1 MAGSLSPSQN
11 AKLLQRVRL
20 IAIALLVLA
29 ICFRF
34 AHLDRKVYWHDEVY
48 TSTVITARPGNYLSQ
63 ELFQNKLVKPADL
76 LAYQQFV
83 PNLTLADMVV
93 RKGMEDAQHPPLYYI
108 LLRFWAQI
116 WGTAPAIVRGFSSL
130 LSLLLFPALYWLCL
144 ELFESHLSGWVA
156 IALFSVSPLH
166 LVYGQEAREFGF
178 WTALILAS
186 SALLLRAIRLPSWR
200 NWVLY
205 GISMAIAFYTALF
218 TLWIAVGHFAYLL
231 FVDSNSFVG
240 RSDRASEN
248 GFFKFSLQIGKRT
261 VFCGV
266 ILLVV
271 ALLYLPWVYFL
282 TASENALGAT
292 TSWTSTPLPW
302 PIGLQVTVLN
312 FSRSF
317 VDFNFGL
324 DNLYAYGLAIPVL
337 LLQGYALFV
346 LCQTA
351 PKRIWWFILTFIGC
365 IALPL
370 GIPDLLHGGQL
381 FTVTRYL
388 IPCFVGL
395 QLAVVYLLTTY
406 LAEARIWKFRF
417 AAVSFSLLILL
428 GVLSCNVYSQANTWW
443 NKVLN
448 SNYHQ
453 VADLMNGSDRPLIVV
468 DSFSYNPASMVSLSY
483 LLKPDTPL
491 LLLPPVGNSFAVKEV
506 PPGVKTIFLFNLP
519 DVFRQQFEARYQR
532 KFTQVFQDP
541 WNQVWKASAPA
552 NGQK

>member
-1 MAGSLSPSQN
+1 M
-11 AKLLQRVRL
+11 RL

-48 TSTVITARPGNYLSQ
+48 TSMVITARPGNYLSQ

-116 WGTAPAIVRGFSSL
+116 WGTAPAMLRGFSSL

-166 LVYGQEAREFGF
+166 LVFGQEVREFGF

-186 SALLLRAIRLPSWR
+186 SALLLRAIRAPAWR

-205 GISMAIAFYTALF
+205 GISMGVAFYTALF
-218 TLWIAVGHFAYLL
+218 SLWIAVGHFAYLL

-240 RSDRASEN
+240 ESDRASEDS
-248 GFFKFSLQIGKRT
+248 FFKLSLQIGKRT
-261 VFCGV
+261 FFCAV
-266 ILLVV
+266 TLLVV
-271 ALLYLPWVYFL
+271 ALLFIPWMYFL
-282 TASENALGAT
+282 VASKNALGAT
-292 TSWTSTPLPW
+292 TSWASIPLPLL
-302 PIGLQVTVLN
+302 ISLQVTVLN

-317 VDFNFGL
+317 VDFNFDL
-324 DNLYAYGLAIPVL
+324 NNPYAYALAIPVL
-337 LLQGYALFV
+337 LLQGYALYV
-346 LCQTA
+346 LCRTA
-351 PKRIWWFILTFIGC
+351 PKRIWWFILTFVGGT
-365 IALPL
+365 ALPL
-370 GIPDLLHGGQL
+370 AVPDLLQGGQL

-406 LAEARIWKFRF
+406 LKAAQIWKFRF
-417 AAVSFSLLILL
+417 AALGFSLLILL
-428 GVLSCNVYSQANTWW
+428 GVLSCSVYSQADTWW

-448 SNYHQ
+448 TNYHQ
-453 VADLMNGSDRPLIVV
+453 VADLINSSDRPLIVV
-468 DSFSYNPASMVSLSY
+468 DAFSYNPASVVSLSY

-491 LLLPPVGNSFAVKEV
+491 LLLPPVGNSFAVKELPV
-506 PPGVKTIFLFNLP
+506 GVKTIFLFNLP
-519 DVFRQQFEARYQR
+519 EVFRQQFEARYQQ
-532 KFTQVFQDP
+532 KSTQAFQDP
-541 WNQVWKASAPA
+541 WNQVWKANSP
-552 NGQK
+552 